1 MSGSYWGD
9 VKFVTGSCWG
19 HVRVILGS
27 FQGYFRSC
35 WGHVRVMTGSFQS
48 GIISFVKFTHRLE
61 TEGFS
66 VLLFLSSTVSNFSY
80 QFFQHT
86 ISIIEFSIT

>member
-1 MSGSYWGD
+1 MSSSYQCRVGGMSGPYL
-9 VKFVTGSCWG
+9 G

-35 WGHVRVMTGSFQS
+35 WGHVRVMTGSFQL
-48 GIISFVKFTHRLE
+48 GIISFVKFTRRLE

-66 VLLFLSSTVSNFSY
+66 VLFCFKA
-80 QFFQHT
+80 
-86 ISIIEFSIT
+86 EFDK